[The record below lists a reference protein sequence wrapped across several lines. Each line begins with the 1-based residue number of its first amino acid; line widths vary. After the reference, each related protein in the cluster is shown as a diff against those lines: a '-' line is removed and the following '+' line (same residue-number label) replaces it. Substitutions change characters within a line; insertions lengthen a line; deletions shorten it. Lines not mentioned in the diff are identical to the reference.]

1 MTGTPQVFSIVGREH
16 DIDNDE
22 KNISI
27 FFFRPLQTF
36 FTVNLIFSGQIL
48 QKH

>member
-1 MTGTPQVFSIVGREH
+1 MTGTPQVSSIVGRAH
-16 DIDNDE
+16 DIDNNE
-22 KNISI
+22 KNIS

-36 FTVNLIFSGQIL
+36 FIVNLIFSGQIL

>member
-1 MTGTPQVFSIVGREH
+1 MTGTPQVFSIVGMEH

-27 FFFRPLQTF
+27 FFLDHCRHSLQS
-36 FTVNLIFSGQIL
+36 I
-48 QKH
+48 